1 MLRGLAVTL
10 AVWAL
15 GFAVLRLTIAG
26 PELCEPPPPTAVEA
40 SISAAATWLSAH
52 QSADGRFLYEYDRD
66 ARAASPEYNEVR
78 HAGVTMSLYQLAAA
92 GKPDYLD
99 TAERGLDRMLG
110 RLLRRDGWAA
120 IREDDGT
127 AKLGS
132 TALLVAALVFRREAT
147 GDLRY
152 DPLLAELGRFLLAM
166 QEPNGRML
174 AYWSPA
180 LGGPIPD
187 LTSRYYT
194 GEAFWALTLLART
207 FPHEREWLDGARRVA
222 RYLAEERDEAEEL
235 EFAPWPDQWA
245 AYGFAELARLAPLS
259 ESEVAYLRSLA
270 ERFGMLV
277 RFDAQRGEDDVST
290 LFRGEG
296 ARGAGLGTWVEG
308 LGALWRAASVETR
321 LADLRP
327 AISERAL
334 CGAGLLVA
342 RQTAAEEAE
351 GDARAVG
358 AWFRSGV
365 TRMDDQQHA
374 LSALLAVLEILTE
387 AEPQE

>member
-15 GFAVLRLTIAG
+15 GFAALRLTIAG
-26 PELCEPPPPTAVEA
+26 PELCEPPAPAEVEA
-40 SISAAATWLSAH
+40 SISAAAAWLVAN
-52 QSADGRFLYEYDRD
+52 QGADGRFLYEYDRE

-92 GKPDYLD
+92 GKRDYLEF
-99 TAERGLDRMLG
+99 AERGLDRMLG
-110 RLLRRDGWAA
+110 RLIRKDGWAA
-120 IREDDGT
+120 VREDDGT

-132 TALLVAALVFRREAT
+132 TALLAAALVFRREAT
-147 GDLRY
+147 GDPQY
-152 DPLLAELGRFLLAM
+152 DSLLAELGRFLLAM

-180 LGGPIPD
+180 VGGPIPD

-194 GEAFWALTLLART
+194 GEAFWALTLLAKT
-207 FPHEREWLDGARRVA
+207 FPHESQWLHGARQVA
-222 RYLAEERDEAEEL
+222 RYLAEERDEAEGL

-245 AYGFAELARLAPLS
+245 AYGFAELAQLVPLTDAD
-259 ESEVAYLRSLA
+259 VAYLRSLA

-277 RFDAQRGEDDVST
+277 RFDAQRGEDGVST

-308 LGALWRAASVETR
+308 LAALWRVAGVDDR

-327 AISERAL
+327 ALAERAL
-334 CGAGLLVA
+334 CGAGLLVT
-342 RQTAAEEAE
+342 RQTTE
-351 GDARAVG
+351 GDADGDIHTTG
-358 AWFRSGV
+358 AWFRGGI

-374 LSALLAVLEILTE
+374 LSGLLAVLEILAQAGP
-387 AEPQE
+387 AE